1 MSRHRPFPVHLSATH
16 RAERHGT
23 ARLGLSLVAAALLA
37 TYAAPGE
44 AAPQATPPA
53 TVAKAQPYVGW
64 AKGRLLVAPRAGL
77 PPGQLDKALRKVN
90 GRSAAHIKPLNVHV
104 VELPVGAD
112 EVSAMREL
120 RKNGSFKYVE
130 LDMAVAPAAT
140 VTDPAY
146 GSSWALPKIQ
156 APTAWDSTNGTG
168 VTIAILDTGLDAVHP
183 DLVANVVPGWNV
195 YDDNS
200 NTADVNGH
208 GTWVAGV
215 AAMVANNAKG
225 SAGVAWGAEIMPIRI
240 ADANAYAY
248 WSTVA
253 QGIYWAADNGAKVVN
268 ISYNG
273 VSGSSSVQSAAQY
286 LRGKGGVVIVAAGN
300 SGGLENIAANDSL
313 LTVAATDQN
322 DVRASFSSYGA
333 YVDLSAPGVSL
344 YTTTVG
350 GGFANASGTSF
361 SSPVVAATAA
371 LMLSANAKLAPAD
384 VDRILK
390 ATARDLGTAGYDQ
403 YYGSGRVNA
412 ASAVQS
418 AKQTVAADTQS
429 PTVSIASP
437 TGGQV
442 SGVVPVDV
450 IASDNV
456 GVTRA
461 DFYVNG
467 QLVATDALAPFAFAW
482 DSTTKADGSYT
493 LSVQAYDAAGNRG
506 TSPSVTVTTGN
517 DSTAPTIASFS
528 LTDGMKVSGKE
539 VVKVSASDNQKVAK
553 ISLVIDGK
561 EVATAFGGS
570 LSYNWNTNKLARGAH
585 TVTVRV
591 TDNSGNVTTKTVT
604 VYK

>member
-1 MSRHRPFPVHLSATH
+1 MSRHRPFSVHLSATH

-23 ARLGLSLVAAALLA
+23 ARLGPSLVAAALLA
-37 TYAAPGE
+37 TYAALGE

-156 APTAWDSTNGTG
+156 APTAWDSTNGNG

-273 VSGSSSVQSAAQY
+273 VSGSSTVQSAAQY

-418 AKQTVAADTQS
+418 AKQTVAADTQA

-450 IASDNV
+450 TASDNV

-482 DSTTKADGSYT
+482 DTTTKADGSYT

>member
-1 MSRHRPFPVHLSATH
+1 MSRHRPFSVHLSATH

-156 APTAWDSTNGTG
+156 APTAWDSTNGNG

-273 VSGSSSVQSAAQY
+273 VSGSSTVQSAAQY

-418 AKQTVAADTQS
+418 AKQTVAADTQA

-450 IASDNV
+450 TASDNV

-482 DSTTKADGSYT
+482 DSTAKADGSYT

-528 LTDGMKVSGKE
+528 LTDGMKVSGKQ